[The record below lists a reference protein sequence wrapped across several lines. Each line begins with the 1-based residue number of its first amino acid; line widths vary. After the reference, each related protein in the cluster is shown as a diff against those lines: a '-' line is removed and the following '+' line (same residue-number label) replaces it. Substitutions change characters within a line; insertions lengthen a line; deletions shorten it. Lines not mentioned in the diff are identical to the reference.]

1 MRELVFR
8 SGIWEEYEDLRR
20 KDKATHDKL
29 CRIIKQLLRNP
40 TEGAGK
46 PERLKYRFTEMWSR
60 RINRKDRVVY
70 DYDDQRVYLFA
81 VKGHYD

>member
-1 MRELVFR
+1 MRALVFDA
-8 SGIWEEYEDLRR
+8 GVWDDYEDLRR

-40 TEGAGK
+40 AEGDGRPEQLRHYLTE
-46 PERLKYRFTEMWSR
+46 TWSR

-70 DYDDQRVYLFA
+70 RYDDQRVYLFA